1 MTPVCF
7 VCKMTCLHFL
17 CEHIKK
23 ICVFITVHIGHST
36 GPLHLIV
43 MGVNVLFLLAD
54 GELIEHMSTVR
65 DMQIETVANRISTI
79 SSLVRAGAAK
89 H

>member
-1 MTPVCF
+1 MC
-7 VCKMTCLHFL
+7 
-17 CEHIKK
+17 
-23 ICVFITVHIGHST
+23 FITVHIGHSSVHT
-36 GPLHLIV
+36 IGPLHLIV
-43 MGVNVLFLLAD
+43 RGVNVLFLLAD
-54 GELIEHMSTVR
+54 AELIEHMSTVR

>member
-1 MTPVCF
+1 MFTFSTENLKRKEVLF
-7 VCKMTCLHFL
+7 QFKLDTQVYT
-17 CEHIKK
+17 
-23 ICVFITVHIGHST
+23 T
-36 GPLHLIV
+36 GPLYLIV
-43 MGVNVLFLLAD
+43 MGVNVFFLLAD